1 MKIHEY
7 NQMMKRLQ
15 RPATPKAVARKPKIK
30 VAAATDKQQ
39 EAANKLI
46 ELEKKKM
53 QLDPLYIPDIIDPEL
68 LEDELLLESSLG
80 NVEQDLAD
88 EYWHSLYDDYLDAG
102 GTLDFKEW
110 LKIELEKSSKVQGI
124 KSILR
129 I

>member
-1 MKIHEY
+1 MKIHEW
-7 NQMMKRLQ
+7 NQMMSYLT

-110 LKIELEKSSKVQGI
+110 LKIELEKSSKMQGI
-124 KSILR
+124 KTI
-129 I
+129 II